1 MTRTEMRSAAATLQ
15 VLAAV
20 RGDYQPPAG
29 LTVDL
34 LLAAG
39 NPDRVGDSMNRRI
52 PRTRPFDVVAGRAM
66 RYPRLRSN
74 GTFARG

>member
-39 NPDRVGDSMNRRI
+39 DSDRLGRRMNRYI
-52 PRTRPFDVVAGRAM
+52 PRHRPFDLLAGRTM
-66 RYPRLRSN
+66 RYPRPRPKAA
-74 GTFARG
+74 FARG